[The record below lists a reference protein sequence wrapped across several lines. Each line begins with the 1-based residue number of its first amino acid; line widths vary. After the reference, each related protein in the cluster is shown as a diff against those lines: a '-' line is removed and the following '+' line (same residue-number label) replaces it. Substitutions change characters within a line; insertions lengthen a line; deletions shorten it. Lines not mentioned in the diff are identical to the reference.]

1 MDTKQQ
7 ALQQSLTNFNNMK
20 TAVSQPATQPTQQ
33 PKQWSYIGQGLD
45 FGKPFGETGLGTIPG
60 MFGNFV
66 VQSVQDIF
74 NIPSNLIGGGID
86 ISKGEY
92 YKGAGRIGQGIFD
105 AATTFFAPGKAIKGV
120 KALKGAEALTTP
132 GIKQIIKTGAKEG
145 AIYGGISGGFQGLQ
159 QAQNVTPEQRFG
171 TVASNIGLGA
181 AGGALV
187 GGGLAGLGG
196 GYSRIFKPLQDET
209 DTLNAFNRGETPA
222 TENFTV
228 SKDGTFNIN
237 PISKDEYNFRGEGVV
252 GKTKT
257 QTLKTKEG
265 KTETFEVPS
274 PSKWNQIFAPV
285 KELNFNIQNLFKD
298 WVNQRKATFVQGLI
312 KYKEFEDLAKLGRQ
326 GIIAFQ
332 KGESGK
338 RFADVKKFFDDK
350 YQLLK
355 SKNVQLGYLDN
366 YLPQLWADSSETVAE
381 TFSKPSN
388 RRLTQQP
395 EFTLSRIIEDYET
408 GIAAGLT
415 PRYDNIAQL
424 IQWYE
429 QTANKA
435 LADRDF
441 FAKLISA
448 GYIAPG
454 GKAPS
459 SWVDLSTNFPKY
471 STRVGTDKQVYQN
484 YKASPEL
491 ARVINNYLDTGR
503 ENLLRSV
510 ANYLS
515 DVKQRMLTFGLANT
529 GVNAHGIN
537 ILVRNTLFSGNPL
550 AGFGQAA
557 YFLVNPKAAQRY
569 IDANLNKMDFAIKA
583 GLNVSAKDLADLTAN
598 KPDQYFNTKTLLQD
612 KATKFGE
619 KWNEWFEKPL
629 FNQIIPALK
638 TDKFYQVYDD
648 LKVSMPEKDA
658 ARRAAE
664 IVNGVFG
671 GINVE
676 QLGRSKETQDMIR
689 LLLLAPDWFA
699 TNFYEIPKGVLKSF
713 TDKEYKAYRTFA
725 RNMVFSYVSA
735 NVHNKMLSGHYMW
748 ENEPGQKFNID
759 TGMYDPTGK
768 KIYVNLFGT
777 AADFV
782 RLPFD
787 VFSGFLEGDNTRLQ
801 TIIRNRLSPALGT
814 AISVVYNR
822 DYLGRPILDKDIYGN
837 PLAPEQE
844 FLNVA
849 NVIQGAVGY
858 PNFIQ
863 EGIRLYTDYLAGKP
877 VNYTEA
883 IAKSLEIP
891 LRFKAETGELVRVQ
905 KDRDERRRELSD
917 AIKNGD
923 TAKAN
928 EISQSFTKKEVQ
940 NIISGL
946 VERETKTGLNTQEK
960 FIYSMSKG
968 EIDELLKTNPD
979 LAPSVDKVRYL
990 KEQQKENTSFDNF
1003 LNMQFKP
1010 DETAGK
1016 GRTSFKSLS
1025 GKTSGTRARKGR
1037 KVRIKKPRIA
1047 KARKPKKIKETKI
1060 KKLKAIKI

>member
-7 ALQQSLTNFNNMK
+7 AVDQAISNFTNMK
-20 TAVSQPATQPTQQ
+20 AAVSQPAPSQPQQ
-33 PKQWSYIGQGLD
+33 PQQWSYIEQGLN

-66 VQSVQDIF
+66 VQSVQDIL
-74 NIPSNLIGGGID
+74 NIPSNVIGGGID
-86 ISKGEY
+86 ISRGDY

-105 AATTFFAPGKAIKGV
+105 AATTFFAPAKALKGV
-120 KALKGAEALTTP
+120 KALKAADAAVP
-132 GIKQIIKTGAKEG
+132 GIKQIISTGAKEG

-159 QAQNVTPEQRFG
+159 QAQNVAPEQRLQTIFG
-171 TVASNIGLGA
+171 NVGLGTL
-181 AGGALV
+181 GGAFV

-209 DTLNAFNRGETPA
+209 DNLAKFNAGESPA

-228 SKDGTFNIN
+228 DKNGVFNIN
-237 PISKDEYNFRGEGVV
+237 PIKKSDYEVKGDISV
-252 GKTKT
+252 GRTKT
-257 QTLKTKEG
+257 QTLKTQGG
-265 KTETFEVPS
+265 KTETFEIPS

-285 KELNFNIQNLFKD
+285 KELNINIQNLFQD
-298 WVNQRKATFVQGLI
+298 WVNQRKATFIQGLI

-338 RFADVKKFFDDK
+338 RFADVKKYFDEK
-350 YQLLK
+350 YSLLK

-366 YLPQLWADSSETVAE
+366 YLPQLWADSAETVAE
-381 TFSKPSN
+381 AFTKPQN

-395 EFTLSRIIEDYET
+395 EFTLSRVIEDYET
-408 GIAAGLT
+408 GIKKGLT
-415 PRYDNIAQL
+415 PRYENIAQL

-441 FAKLISA
+441 FAKLING
-448 GYIAPG
+448 GYISPG

-471 STRVGTDKQVYQN
+471 KTRVGTDKEIFQN

-491 ARVINNYLDTGR
+491 ARVINNYLDTG
-503 ENLLRSV
+503 NVNFLSTV

-569 IDANLNKMDFAIKA
+569 IDANLNKMDFAIKS
-583 GLNVSAKDLADLTAN
+583 GLNVSAKDLADLNAN

-638 TDKFYQVYDD
+638 TEKFYQVYDD

-658 ARRAAE
+658 AKRAAE

-671 GINVE
+671 GINTE

-699 TNFYEIPKGVLKSF
+699 TNFYEIPRGVLKSF
-713 TDKEYKAYRTFA
+713 TDKEYKAYGTFA
-725 RNMVFSYVSA
+725 RNMVFAYVSA

-787 VFSGFLEGDNTRLQ
+787 VFSGFLEGDNTRAQ

-822 DYLGRPILDKDIYGN
+822 DYLGRPILDKDMYGN
-837 PLAPEQE
+837 PIAPEQE
-844 FLNVA
+844 LLNVT

-891 LRFKAETGELVRVQ
+891 LRFKAETGELVRVRE
-905 KDRDERRRELSD
+905 DRDKRRAELSE
-917 AIKNGD
+917 AIKNND

-928 EISQSFTKKEVQ
+928 ELSQNFTKKEVQ
-940 NIISGL
+940 NIISSL
-946 VERETKTGLNTQEK
+946 VERDTKVGLNTQEK

-968 EIDELLKTNPD
+968 EISDLLKTNPD
-979 LAPSVDKVRYL
+979 LAPAVDKVKYL
-990 KEQQKENTSFDNF
+990 KELESQNNTYDSF

-1016 GRTSFKSLS
+1016 GRVSFKPLS
-1025 GKTSGTRARKGR
+1025 GKTSGTRVRKGR
-1037 KVRIKKPRIA
+1037 KVRIRKPRIA
-1047 KARKPKKIKETKI
+1047 KARKPKKIKEPKI
-1060 KKLKAIKI
+1060 KKLKAVRI

>member
-1 MDTKQQ
+1 
-7 ALQQSLTNFNNMK
+7 
-20 TAVSQPATQPTQQ
+20 
-33 PKQWSYIGQGLD
+33 
-45 FGKPFGETGLGTIPG
+45 

-86 ISKGEY
+86 ISRGEY
-92 YKGAGRIGQGIFD
+92 YKGTGRIGQGIFD
-105 AATTFFAPGKAIKGV
+105 AATTFFAPAKALKGV
-120 KALKGAEALTTP
+120 KALKGAEALTAP
-132 GIKQIIKTGAKEG
+132 SLKQIIKTGAKEG
-145 AIYGGISGGFQGLQ
+145 TIYGGLSGTFQGLQ
-159 QAQNVTPEQRFG
+159 QAQNVAPEQRFG
-171 TVASNIGLGA
+171 TVLSNIGLGA
-181 AGGALV
+181 AGGAFI

-196 GYSRIFKPLQDET
+196 GYSKIFKPLQDET

-237 PISKDEYNFRGEGVV
+237 PITKNEYIARGEGVV

-257 QTLKTKEG
+257 QRLKTPSGKE
-265 KTETFEVPS
+265 ETFEIPS
-274 PSKWNQIFAPV
+274 PSKWNQVFAPV
-285 KELNFNIQNLFKD
+285 KELAFDIQNLYKD
-298 WVNQRKATFVQGLI
+298 WVNQRKATFIQGLI
-312 KYKEFEDLAKLGRQ
+312 KFKEFEDLAKLGRQ

-332 KGESGK
+332 KGETGK
-338 RFADVKKFFDDK
+338 RFADVKKYFDEK
-350 YQLLK
+350 YSLLK

-366 YLPQLWADSSETVAE
+366 YLPQLWADSAETVAE
-381 TFSKPSN
+381 TFTKPQG

-395 EFTLSRIIEDYET
+395 EFTLSRVIEDYQT
-408 GIAAGLT
+408 GIEGGLT
-415 PRYDNIAQL
+415 PRYENIAQL

-441 FAKLISA
+441 FAKLISN

-471 STRVGTDKQVYQN
+471 KVRVGTDKEIFQN

-491 ARVINNYLDTGR
+491 ARVINNYLDIGR
-503 ENLLRSV
+503 DDFLAKT

-515 DVKQRMLTFGLANT
+515 DIKQRMLTFGLANT
-529 GVNAHGIN
+529 GVNAHGLN

-550 AGFGQAA
+550 AGFVQGA
-557 YFLVNPKAAQRY
+557 YFLANPKAAQRY

-612 KATKFGE
+612 KASKFGE

-629 FNQIIPALK
+629 FNQIIPAIK

-648 LKVSMPEKDA
+648 LKVNLPEKEA
-658 ARRAAE
+658 ARKAAE

-676 QLGRSKETQDMIR
+676 QLGRSKETQDMVR

-699 TNFYEIPKGVLKSF
+699 TNFAEIPYGIYKSV
-713 TDKEYKAYRTFA
+713 TDRTGAYKAYGTFA
-725 RNMVFSYVSA
+725 RNMIFAYVSA
-735 NVHNKMLSGHYMW
+735 NVHNKLLSGHYMY

-768 KIYVNLFGT
+768 KVYVNLFGT

-787 VFSGFLEGDNTRLQ
+787 VVTGIYDGDYTVPQR
-801 TIIRNRLSPALGT
+801 IIRNRLSPGLGT
-814 AISVVYNR
+814 AVSFLTNV
-822 DYLGRPILDKDIYGN
+822 DYAGRPLIGTDKYGN
-837 PLAPEQE
+837 PLPAEQQA
-844 FLNVA
+844 LNYA
-849 NVIQGAVGY
+849 KLLQGAVGY

-863 EGIRLYTDYLAGKP
+863 EGLQLYTDYLAGKP

-883 IAKSLEIP
+883 AARSLEIP

-905 KDRDERRRELSD
+905 KDRDERRRKLEE
-917 AIKNGD
+917 AIKTGD
-923 TAKAN
+923 TTTAN
-928 EISQSFTKKEVQ
+928 SLSQDFSKKEVQ
-940 NIISGL
+940 NIINGI
-946 VERETKTGLNTQEK
+946 VEKETKLDLNSQEK
-960 FIYSMSKG
+960 FIYSMSKA
-968 EIDELLKTNPD
+968 EINDLLKSNPS
-979 LAPSVDKVRYL
+979 LAPTVDKINFL
-990 KEQQKENTSFDNF
+990 KEQQTQNTNYDSF
-1003 LNMQFKP
+1003 LNMQFRQDP
-1010 DETAGK
+1010 DTGK

-1025 GKTSGTRARKGR
+1025 GKTSGTRAKKGR

-1047 KARKPKKIKETKI
+1047 KARKPKKIKEPKI
-1060 KKLKAIKI
+1060 KKLKAVRSQRI